1 MNEFYLSPVPQTA
14 VIQDDQKEPAMKA
27 GPFDNIMP
35 SGATPTQTPINGLP
49 GLPEAGG
56 GNQQAT
62 QGQAKMIIGS
72 FQAIVAP
79 FDPSMMGNIA
89 GAMGQLGQNP
99 PQMPNLG

>member
-1 MNEFYLSPVPQTA
+1 
-14 VIQDDQKEPAMKA
+14 MKA

-35 SGATPTQTPINGLP
+35 SGATPTQAPINGLP
-49 GLPEAGG
+49 SMPGLPGAGG
-56 GNQQAT
+56 GGDQQSA

-79 FDPSMMGNIA
+79 FDPSMIGNIA

>member
-1 MNEFYLSPVPQTA
+1 MIAFVPA
-14 VIQDDQKEPAMKA
+14 ISIQNDQEQSMKA
-27 GPFDNIMP
+27 GPLDNIMP
-35 SGATPTQTPINGLP
+35 SGATPTQAPINGLP
-49 GLPEAGG
+49 GLPGG
-56 GNQQAT
+56 GEQSSG

-89 GAMGQLGQNP
+89 GAMGQLGQQNP